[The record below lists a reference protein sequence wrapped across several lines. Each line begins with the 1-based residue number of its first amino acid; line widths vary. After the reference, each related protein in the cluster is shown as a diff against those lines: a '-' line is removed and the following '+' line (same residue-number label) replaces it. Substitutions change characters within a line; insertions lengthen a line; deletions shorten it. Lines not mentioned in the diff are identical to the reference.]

1 MEIVKTLLSFT
12 VVLGFS
18 LSGQLLLKKGVM
30 EALNGAKLSFVAFT
44 RDHLFDI
51 ILSPYTLAG
60 LGLSAIGLV
69 CWLYVISTYEVS
81 RALPILG
88 GMGYIALFVLGRLV
102 LDESTTVYNLLGILL
117 LICGVAL
124 LV

>member
-1 MEIVKTLLSFT
+1 
-12 VVLGFS
+12 
-18 LSGQLLLKKGVM
+18 
-30 EALNGAKLSFVAFT
+30 
-44 RDHLFDI
+44 
-51 ILSPYTLAG
+51 
-60 LGLSAIGLV
+60 V
-69 CWLYVISTYEVS
+69 CWLYVLSTYEVS